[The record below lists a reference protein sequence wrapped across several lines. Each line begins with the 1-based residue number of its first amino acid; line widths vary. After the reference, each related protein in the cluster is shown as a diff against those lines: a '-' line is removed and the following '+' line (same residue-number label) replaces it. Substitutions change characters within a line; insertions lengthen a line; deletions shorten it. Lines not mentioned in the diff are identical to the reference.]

1 MSDTAVAR
9 RAPVERDASVLDRI
23 RGWWSNPWGKPRF
36 LTAFVWMYIAW
47 SLIPVLIAVQFG
59 FNDGRSRTAWQGF
72 STRWYVGDPDLSV
85 WHDPALRDALFQSLR
100 LASLTMLIATPLGVA
115 LAIGLARWHGR
126 GAKPSNMLM
135 LFPLVTPE
143 IVMGV
148 ALFLVFIYLF
158 DFVSLGT
165 QAQTLGHVT
174 FTLSYVVIVVRAR
187 LLGIGREY
195 EEAAMDLGAS
205 HLQAVRYVLFP
216 ILRPA
221 ILASLMIAFAI
232 SIDDFVISQFLQATQ
247 KSTPIPVLIY
257 SAARLAPTP
266 ALNAIA
272 SILLTAS
279 LLSIL
284 AAMLILRH
292 FRRREGGAGTTIE
305 DFARL
310 DLGSGQR

>member
-9 RAPVERDASVLDRI
+9 RAPVERDASVVDRI

-36 LTAFVWMYIAW
+36 LTVFVWIYIAW
-47 SLIPVLIAVQFG
+47 SLLPVLIAVQFG

-85 WHDPALRDALFQSLR
+85 WHDPALRDAVFQSLR

-205 HLQAVRYVLFP
+205 HLQAVWHVLFP

-272 SILLTAS
+272 SILLAAS
-279 LLSIL
+279 LISII
-284 AAMLILRH
+284 AAILIMRH
-292 FRRREGGAGTTIE
+292 FRRREGRTGASIE

-310 DLGSGQR
+310 EL